1 MDYGYHRAYFVKEVE
16 FFVDGDPMTPLQRY
30 KHDVSRKL
38 VSPDSSQLRAVEVF
52 ETLFSKLVPSE
63 GKDRKVVSLFLKWAG
78 VKAPIKGIY
87 LWGGVGRGKTY
98 LMDLFFE
105 CIPFP
110 GKQRIH
116 FHRFMFS
123 VHNQLQALQG
133 QKNPLDLIASRIAK
147 RIRIL
152 CVDEF
157 FVLDIGDAMLL
168 SGLLESL
175 FNRGIVF
182 IATSNIHPDSLYKDG
197 LQRDSFLPAIQ
208 LIKRF
213 TDVIE
218 LSGDT
223 DYRLRSLTNATLYL
237 FPHNEK
243 TEKQL
248 FTSFSEL
255 VPNPADIQSNKTI
268 EIQGRAVSTRYNIED
283 VIWFDFTVLCSS
295 PRGSADYVELART
308 FHAVVLSGVPR
319 LGDESDDK
327 ARRFVSLIDEFY
339 DRKVKLIMSADVEV
353 TNIYFGQKLKFEFE
367 RTTSRLI
374 EMQSYEYLA
383 SPHVVL

>member
-110 GKQRIH
+110 DKQRIH

-133 QKNPLDLIASRIAK
+133 QKNPLDLIASRIAR

-268 EIQGRAVSTRYNIED
+268 EIQGREVSTRYNIED
-283 VIWFDFTVLCSS
+283 VIWFDFAVLCSS

>member
-1 MDYGYHRAYFVKEVE
+1 MDYGYHRAYFVKSVE

-339 DRKVKLIMSADVEV
+339 DRKVKLIISADVAV

-383 SPHVVL
+383 SPHIVL

>member
-1 MDYGYHRAYFVKEVE
+1 
-16 FFVDGDPMTPLQRY
+16 MTPLQRY

-133 QKNPLDLIASRIAK
+133 QKNPLDLIASRIAR

>member
-1 MDYGYHRAYFVKEVE
+1 MEYGYHRAYFVKAVE

-268 EIQGRAVSTRYNIED
+268 EIQGREVSTRYNIED
-283 VIWFDFTVLCSS
+283 VIWFDFAVLCSS

>member
-1 MDYGYHRAYFVKEVE
+1 MDDSR
-16 FFVDGDPMTPLQRY
+16 MTPLQRY
-30 KHDVSRKL
+30 EHDISKQLVSFDSKQLQAVEAFESLFGKL
-38 VSPDSSQLRAVEVF
+38 VLADG
-52 ETLFSKLVPSE
+52 SKGHLI
-63 GKDRKVVSLFLKWAG
+63 SLIPKWAG
-78 VKAPIKGIY
+78 VKKPTKGIY

-110 GKQRIH
+110 DKQRIH
-116 FHRFMFS
+116 FHRFMYS
-123 VHNQLQALQG
+123 VHTQLQVFQG
-133 QKNPLDLIASRIAK
+133 RKNPLELIAARIAK
-147 RIRIL
+147 KTRLL

-168 SGLLESL
+168 SGLLKSL
-175 FNRGIVF
+175 FDRGIVF

-208 LIKRF
+208 LIKKS

-218 LSGDT
+218 LGGDT
-223 DYRLRSLTNATLYL
+223 DYRLRSLTNATLYH
-237 FPHNEK
+237 FPHSDK
-243 TEKQL
+243 IEKQL
-248 FTSFSEL
+248 FTNFSEL
-255 VPNPADIQSNKTI
+255 VPNPADIQIDETI
-268 EIQGRAVSTRYNIED
+268 EILGREVSTRYNVEG
-283 VIWFDFTVLCSS
+283 VIWFDFKVLCSA

-308 FHAVVLSGVPR
+308 CHAVVLSRVSQ
-319 LGDESDDK
+319 LDDQSDDK

-339 DRKVKLIMSADVEV
+339 DRKVKLIISADVEIAD
-353 TNIYFGQKLKFEFE
+353 IYLGQKLKFEFE
-367 RTTSRLI
+367 RTKSRLI

>member
-1 MDYGYHRAYFVKEVE
+1 
-16 FFVDGDPMTPLQRY
+16 MTPLKRY
-30 KHDVSRKL
+30 KQDVSEQL
-38 VSPDSSQLRAVEVF
+38 VSFDVTQLRAVEAF
-52 ETLFSKLVPSE
+52 ESLFGKLVLADGS
-63 GKDRKVVSLFLKWAG
+63 GRQFVSLILRWLSIKL
-78 VKAPIKGIY
+78 PITGIY

-110 GKQRIH
+110 HKQRIH

-123 VHNQLQALQG
+123 VHTQLKVLQG
-133 QKNPLDLIASRIAK
+133 RKNPLDVIASRIAK
-147 RIRIL
+147 TTRLL

-168 SGLLESL
+168 SGLLKSL
-175 FNRGIVF
+175 FDRGIVF
-182 IATSNIHPDSLYKDG
+182 VATSNIHPDLLYQDG

-208 LIKRF
+208 LIKKF

-218 LSGDT
+218 LGGGT
-223 DYRLRSLTNATLYL
+223 DYRLRSLTKATLYH

-243 TEKQL
+243 IEKHL
-248 FTSFSEL
+248 FMSFSEL
-255 VPNPADIQSNKTI
+255 VPNPADIQCSKTI
-268 EIQGRAVSTRYNIED
+268 EVLGREVSTRYNVKD
-283 VIWFDFTVLCSS
+283 VIWFDFAVLCSS
-295 PRGSADYVELART
+295 PRSSADYVELART
-308 FHAVVLSGVPR
+308 CHAVVLSGIPQ
-319 LGDESDDK
+319 LSNESDDK

-339 DRKVKLIMSADVEV
+339 DRKVKLIISADVE
-353 TNIYFGQKLKFEFE
+353 IAKLYSGHKLKFEFE
-367 RTTSRLI
+367 RTKSRLI